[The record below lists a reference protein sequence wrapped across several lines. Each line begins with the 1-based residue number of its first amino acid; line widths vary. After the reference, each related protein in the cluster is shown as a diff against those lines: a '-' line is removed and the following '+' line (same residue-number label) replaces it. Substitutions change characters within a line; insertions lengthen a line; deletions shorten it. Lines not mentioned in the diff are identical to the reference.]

1 MTMMMTGALDLVM
14 LMWTSFNEN
23 FISCWLLV
31 VGCCLLFVVCWLLVV
46 VCWLLVIGCLS
57 LEDST
62 ISIQSTISK
71 TTKLSLWNYLVN
83 R

>member
-1 MTMMMTGALDLVM
+1 MAMTQGNRNFM
-14 LMWTSFNEN
+14 LSV
-23 FISCWLLV
+23 SLCLWLLV
-31 VGCCLLFVVCWLLVV
+31 VGY
-46 VCWLLVIGCLS
+46 WLLVIGCLS

-71 TTKLSLWNYLVN
+71 TTKLSLWNYLVD

>member
-1 MTMMMTGALDLVM
+1 MKILLVVG
-14 LMWTSFNEN
+14 
-23 FISCWLLV
+23 CWLLV
-31 VGCCLLFVVCWLLVV
+31 VGCWLLVV
-46 VCWLLVIGCLS
+46 GCLS

-71 TTKLSLWNYLVN
+71 TTKLSLWNYLVD